1 MKLYLLHGDMS
12 GIHGYRENDYETD
25 GYEAY
30 VYGIFDTREKVEEA
44 KERNL
49 RMFYRP
55 NPDEMWIE
63 DIDKVFE
70 DVINFLSHANVC
82 RKEVMQLM
90 SVQEAETK

>member
-30 VYGIFDTREKVEEA
+30 VYGIFDTREKAEKA

-63 DIDKVFE
+63 EIELNKDIDLRLGGYIE
-70 DVINFLSHANVC
+70 
-82 RKEVMQLM
+82 
-90 SVQEAETK
+90 